1 MKPAKGSETGA
12 GEPTLNQA
20 RLEEVVLAWLE
31 ACRAGWAPE
40 RNRFLAAYPDL
51 RAELLEFVEGQAA
64 VSGAG
69 SELPR
74 EAPGGVPL
82 EELGTLGDF
91 RLIRE
96 VGRGGMGV
104 VYEAEQITLRRRVA
118 LKVLPFAA
126 ALDSRQLERFR
137 NEALAA
143 ANLRHDHIVPVFAV
157 GMERGVHFYA
167 MQFIE
172 GQSLATLVDTLGDR
186 KAGPGERPDSRSGSG
201 VAPAARGPDATTAPA
216 HHAVSATPVTGVTM
230 KTASA
235 TALPENIS
243 RSMQSG
249 GKNRHRWVAE
259 LGLQAAGGL
268 EHAHQMGVVHRDIKP
283 ANLLLDGRGQLWIA
297 DFGLARVS
305 QDPGLTRT
313 GEILGTL
320 RYASPEQALGKP
332 GLVDHRSD
340 VYSLGATL
348 YELLTLHPL
357 FGGKDRNALLAQIAQ
372 DEPIAPRKLDPTIPL
387 ELETIV
393 LKACSKERDDRYGS
407 AREMAEDLGRFLDDR
422 PILARPPSL
431 LERAARFG
439 RRHKGIAVTGLA
451 ALGILLVG
459 LSVAT
464 VLVGNAYKNERIKAD
479 EANDQRVLAEKSF
492 RQAREAVEQLVSI
505 SEEQLANIPPL
516 EPVRRRMLE
525 AALTYY
531 EDFLDQVQDSQDPVL
546 EQELEASRTRV
557 RTIVAELTSLAG
569 AAQFRFLANPRV
581 QVELG
586 LDSEQVALVRNTEE
600 RFRGMFRKG
609 PGGQPG
615 ENERERIAM
624 AREQEAVMRGLLNP
638 GQQKR
643 FEEILLQLRGPTVF
657 AEPDVAEKL
666 GLTTDQ
672 RRDIRALMDKTVAGR
687 IFGGGP
693 PNREPRREGGGP
705 ADHGPFRGGEFG
717 QGRDG
722 PKGPGGFGPVGEMV
736 QTQLNREAMAI
747 LTTEQQA
754 KWAEMT
760 GKPFKLPRG
769 PGGGPPGQGE
779 PRGDRGPGKRDQ
791 RP

>member
-1 MKPAKGSETGA
+1 MKPSRGTETGA
-12 GEPTLNQA
+12 SEPALNQA

-51 RAELLEFVEGQAA
+51 RAELSEFVEGQAA
-64 VSGAG
+64 VSGVG
-69 SELPR
+69 PELPR
-74 EAPGGVPL
+74 GSPGGVPL

-91 RLIRE
+91 RLVRE

-172 GQSLATLVDTLGDR
+172 GQSLATLVDTLRQRRGQDLA
-186 KAGPGERPDSRSGSG
+186 KADSSAGVGPE
-201 VAPAARGPDATTAPA
+201 VVRGIPSDATTAPA
-216 HHAVSATPVTGVTM
+216 YHAAMATPSMGALADVTGPV
-230 KTASA
+230 
-235 TALPENIS
+235 ALPANVS
-243 RSMQSG
+243 RSMESG
-249 GKNRHRWVAE
+249 PRNRHRWVAE

-283 ANLLLDGRGQLWIA
+283 ANLLLDGRGHLWIA

-357 FGGKDRNALLAQIAQ
+357 FGGRDRNALLAQIAQ
-372 DEPIAPRKLDPTIPL
+372 DEPVAPRKLDPTIPV

-407 AREMAEDLGRFLDDR
+407 AREMAEDLRRFLDDR

-431 LERAARFG
+431 IERASKFA

-459 LSVAT
+459 LSVAMA
-464 VLVGNAYKNERIKAD
+464 LVGNAYKNERIKAN
-479 EANDQRVLAEKSF
+479 EANEQRVLAEKSF

-516 EPVRRRMLE
+516 EAVRRRMLE

-531 EDFLDQVQDSQDPVL
+531 EDFLDQAQDSQDPAL

-569 AAQFRFLANPRV
+569 AAQFRYLADPRV
-581 QVELG
+581 QKELG
-586 LDSEQVALVRNTEE
+586 LDSEQVALVRSTEE
-600 RFRGMFRKG
+600 RFRGMFRRG
-609 PGGQPG
+609 PGGPQA
-615 ENERERIAM
+615 ESERERIAM
-624 AREQEAVMRGLLNP
+624 AREQESVLKGLLKP
-638 GQQKR
+638 AQQKR
-643 FEEILLQLRGPTVF
+643 FEEILLQLRGPMVF
-657 AEPDVAEKL
+657 AEPEVAEKL
-666 GLTTDQ
+666 GLSTDQ
-672 RRDIRALMDKTVAGR
+672 RREMRALMDRSLAGR
-687 IFGGGP
+687 VFGAGP
-693 PNREPRREGGGP
+693 PNRELRRDGGGP
-705 ADHGPFRGGEFG
+705 GDHGPFRGGEFG
-717 QGRDG
+717 PGREG
-722 PKGPGGFGPVGEMV
+722 SKGPGGLGPFGEVVLG
-736 QTQLNREAMAI
+736 QLNRDAMAI
-747 LTTEQQA
+747 LTSEQQG
-754 KWAEMT
+754 KWEQMT
-760 GKPFKLPRG
+760 GKPFKLARG
-769 PGGGPPGQGE
+769 PGGGPPGE
-779 PRGDRGPGKRDQ
+779 PRGERGPGKREQ
-791 RP
+791 RQ

>member
-1 MKPAKGSETGA
+1 
-12 GEPTLNQA
+12 
-20 RLEEVVLAWLE
+20 
-31 ACRAGWAPE
+31 
-40 RNRFLAAYPDL
+40 
-51 RAELLEFVEGQAA
+51 
-64 VSGAG
+64 
-69 SELPR
+69 
-74 EAPGGVPL
+74 
-82 EELGTLGDF
+82 
-91 RLIRE
+91 
-96 VGRGGMGV
+96 
-104 VYEAEQITLRRRVA
+104 
-118 LKVLPFAA
+118 
-126 ALDSRQLERFR
+126 
-137 NEALAA
+137 
-143 ANLRHDHIVPVFAV
+143 
-157 GMERGVHFYA
+157 
-167 MQFIE
+167 
-172 GQSLATLVDTLGDR
+172 
-186 KAGPGERPDSRSGSG
+186 
-201 VAPAARGPDATTAPA
+201 
-216 HHAVSATPVTGVTM
+216 
-230 KTASA
+230 
-235 TALPENIS
+235 
-243 RSMQSG
+243 
-249 GKNRHRWVAE
+249 
-259 LGLQAAGGL
+259 
-268 EHAHQMGVVHRDIKP
+268 
-283 ANLLLDGRGQLWIA
+283 
-297 DFGLARVS
+297 VS

>member
-439 RRHKGIAVTGLA
+439 RRHKGIALTGLA

-464 VLVGNAYKNERIKAD
+464 VLVGNAYKNERIKSA
-479 EANDQRVLAEKSF
+479 EANEQRWLAEKSF
-492 RQAREAVEQLVSI
+492 RQAREAVERGNLVDA
-505 SEEQLANIPPL
+505 LTHWA
-516 EPVRRRMLE
+516 
-525 AALTYY
+525 AAL
-531 EDFLDQVQDSQDPVL
+531 DADPEPTL
-546 EQELEASRTRV
+546 RA
-557 RTIVAELTSLAG
+557 TIVDGLESTRRLH
-569 AAQFRFLANPRV
+569 
-581 QVELG
+581 QVLH
-586 LDSEQVALVRNTEE
+586 
-600 RFRGMFRKG
+600 
-609 PGGQPG
+609 G
-615 ENERERIAM
+615 EGN
-624 AREQEAVMRGLLNP
+624 G
-638 GQQKR
+638 
-643 FEEILLQLRGPTVF
+643 
-657 AEPDVAEKL
+657 
-666 GLTTDQ
+666 
-672 RRDIRALMDKTVAGR
+672 
-687 IFGGGP
+687 
-693 PNREPRREGGGP
+693 
-705 ADHGPFRGGEFG
+705 
-717 QGRDG
+717 
-722 PKGPGGFGPVGEMV
+722 
-736 QTQLNREAMAI
+736 
-747 LTTEQQA
+747 
-754 KWAEMT
+754 
-760 GKPFKLPRG
+760 
-769 PGGGPPGQGE
+769 
-779 PRGDRGPGKRDQ
+779 
-791 RP
+791 

>member
-12 GEPTLNQA
+12 GEPALNQA

-40 RNRFLAAYPDL
+40 RNRFLASYPDL
-51 RAELLEFVEGQAA
+51 RAELSEFVEGQAA
-64 VSGAG
+64 VSGVG

-74 EAPGGVPL
+74 DLSAGVAP
-82 EELGTLGDF
+82 EELGVLGDF

-172 GQSLATLVDTLGDR
+172 GQSLATLVDTLGHRRDGSGAR
-186 KAGPGERPDSRSGSG
+186 QAAPSESGSIPG
-201 VAPAARGPDATTAPA
+201 GMDPNATTVPA
-216 HHAVSATPVTGVTM
+216 NRAMASTPVTGVTV
-230 KTASA
+230 KPASGA
-235 TALPENIS
+235 ALPENIS
-243 RSMQSG
+243 RSVEAG

-259 LGLQAAGGL
+259 LGLQAASGL

-357 FGGKDRNALLAQIAQ
+357 FGGRDRNALLAQIAQ
-372 DEPIAPRKLDPTIPL
+372 DEPVAPRKLDPTVPV

-407 AREMAEDLGRFLDDR
+407 AREMAEDLRRFLDDR

-431 LERAARFG
+431 VERAARFG

-479 EANDQRVLAEKSF
+479 EANQQRELAEKSF

-531 EDFLDQVQDSQDPVL
+531 EDFLDQAQDSQDPAL

-569 AAQFRFLANPRV
+569 AAQFRYLADPKV
-581 QVELG
+581 QKELG
-586 LDSEQVALVRNTEE
+586 LDSEQVALVRSTEE
-600 RFRGMFRKG
+600 RFRGMFRRG
-609 PGGQPG
+609 PGGQQA
-615 ENERERIAM
+615 ESERERIAM
-624 AREQEAVMRGLLNP
+624 AREQESVMKGLLNP
-638 GQQKR
+638 VQQKR
-643 FEEILLQLRGPTVF
+643 FEEILLQLRGPMVF
-657 AEPDVAEKL
+657 ADPEVAEKL

-672 RRDIRALMDKTVAGR
+672 RREIRSLLDRSLAGR
-687 IFGGGP
+687 VFGGGP
-693 PNREPRREGGGP
+693 MNREPRRDGGGP
-705 ADHGPFRGGEFG
+705 GDHGPFRGGEFAP
-717 QGRDG
+717 GRDG
-722 PKGPGGFGPVGEMV
+722 PKGPGGLGPFGEVVLG
-736 QTQLNREAMAI
+736 QINRDALAI
-747 LTTEQQA
+747 LTPDQQVT
-754 KWAEMT
+754 WTQMT
-760 GKPFKLPRG
+760 GKPFKLARG
-769 PGGGPPGQGE
+769 PGGGGFPGE
-779 PRGDRGPGKRDQ
+779 PRGERGPGKRDQ
-791 RP
+791 RQ

>member
-201 VAPAARGPDATTAPA
+201 VAPAAWGPDATTAPA

-230 KTASA
+230 KSASA

-439 RRHKGIAVTGLA
+439 RRHKGIALTGLA

-464 VLVGNAYKNERIKAD
+464 VLVGNAYKNERIKSA
-479 EANDQRVLAEKSF
+479 EANEQRWLAEKSF

-600 RFRGMFRKG
+600 RFRGMFRRG
-609 PGGQPG
+609 PGGQTG

-643 FEEILLQLRGPTVF
+643 FEEILLQLRGPMVF

-717 QGRDG
+717 PGRDG

-754 KWAEMT
+754 KWAEMI

-769 PGGGPPGQGE
+769 PGGGTPGQGE